1 MAQRYTTRIRDL
13 FPEVVKA
20 AAEAGVKDT
29 EGWYLYGGG
38 GGYSW
43 YIVRPDRRGMVHLA
57 RTDRDAYYALRG
69 VLAGF
74 EVASKKVPL

>member
-1 MAQRYTTRIRDL
+1 MAQRYTTRIREL

-20 AAEAGVKDT
+20 AATAGVENT
-29 EGWYLYGGG
+29 EDWYLYGGG

-43 YIVRPDRRGMVHLA
+43 YIVRPDRHGMVHLGRA
-57 RTDRDAYYALRG
+57 DRDAYYALRG

-74 EVASKKVPL
+74 EVAGKKVPL

>member
-20 AAEAGVKDT
+20 AAEVGVKDT
-29 EGWYLYGGG
+29 EDWYLYGGG
-38 GGYSW
+38 GAYSW
-43 YIVRPDRRGMVHLA
+43 YIVRPDRRGMVHLG

-69 VLAGF
+69 VLAGL
-74 EVASKKVPL
+74 EVASKRVPL

>member
-1 MAQRYTTRIRDL
+1 MAQQYATRIRDL

-20 AAEAGVKDT
+20 AAAAGVENTGD
-29 EGWYLYGGG
+29 WYVYGGG

-43 YIVRPDRRGMVHLA
+43 YIIRPNRHDMVHLGRA
-57 RTDRDAYYALRG
+57 DRDAYYALRG

-74 EVASKKVPL
+74 EVAGKKVPL